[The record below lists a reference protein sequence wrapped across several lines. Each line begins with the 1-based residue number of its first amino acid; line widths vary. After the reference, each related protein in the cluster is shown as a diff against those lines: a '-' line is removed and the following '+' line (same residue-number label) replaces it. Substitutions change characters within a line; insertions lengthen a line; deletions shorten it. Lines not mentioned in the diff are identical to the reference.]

1 MKWLDGII
9 NSMDMSLS
17 KLQGIVKDRAACR
30 AAVHGVAESDTT
42 EQLNNNDK
50 LWLRKHQP
58 MQGTHIWSLVR
69 ENPTCLR
76 ATKPLGHNHWSLPT
90 ENLCSARGET
100 TTMRSPSITTKGS
113 PWLPQL
119 KKAFRQKWRPR
130 TAKNKWILK
139 KKKRLFCYEA
149 STRIYQHPNP
159 SPAHMC
165 PQLSTSSTCHSLHGA
180 SSGCRIKGQA
190 RGSGKLIP
198 LEYSSTND

>member
-100 TTMRSPSITTKGS
+100 TTMRSPSIATKGS

-139 KKKRLFCYEA
+139 KKKDYSAMKPPREFT
-149 STRIYQHPNP
+149 STQILHLPTCVHSSLP
-159 SPAHMC
+159 PAPATPCMG
-165 PQLSTSSTCHSLHGA
+165 LVLA
-180 SSGCRIKGQA
+180 A
-190 RGSGKLIP
+190 GSKDRPEVLG
-198 LEYSSTND
+198 S